1 MRDFFPGPLHSNLS
15 RTLSPAGRRRLPS
28 GFASRP
34 HRRVPSPL
42 HLPAAI
48 SSCAGRARR
57 RMSKWLTRCSS
68 VPCAP
73 TCSSIPPAS
82 PAAAQRY
89 QGRPQPQG
97 QQVPSPAH
105 RRKHLSPR
113 SQSNPSLIRGNER
126 NSFGLGCCAE
136 YADGNLQWQPSQ
148 AIISRCEVL
157 KRKIGNLLK
166 IIGSLINLLLFDHR
180 LAGLWS

>member
-1 MRDFFPGPLHSNLS
+1 VGPKPRAKLNMALAFQSLPHLLPCRPS
-15 RTLSPAGRRRLPS
+15 GRRRAPS
-28 GFASRP
+28 GFAARP
-34 HRRVPSPL
+34 HRYRLHSPL

-89 QGRPQPQG
+89 QGRPQPQ
-97 QQVPSPAH
+97 
-105 RRKHLSPR
+105 
-113 SQSNPSLIRGNER
+113 
-126 NSFGLGCCAE
+126 E

-157 KRKIGNLLK
+157 KRKIGHQK
-166 IIGSLINLLLFDHR
+166 VTSEASD
-180 LAGLWS
+180 